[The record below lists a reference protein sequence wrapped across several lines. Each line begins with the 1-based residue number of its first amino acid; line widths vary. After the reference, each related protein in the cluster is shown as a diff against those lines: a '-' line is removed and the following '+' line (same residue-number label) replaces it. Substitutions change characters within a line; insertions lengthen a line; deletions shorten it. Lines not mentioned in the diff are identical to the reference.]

1 MATRKQKY
9 VTVTVTLAVT
19 DAKKL
24 RAESLRRFPEIQGE
38 GYPIRTLAQF
48 LVDDNT
54 RLNLEDAGLEIVES
68 GSEDGGF

>member
-1 MATRKQKY
+1 MATRY
-9 VTVTVTLAVT
+9 ITVTVTLAVL
-19 DAKKL
+19 DPKKL
-24 RAESLRRFPEIQGE
+24 RAECYRRFPETKGE
-38 GYPIRTLAQF
+38 GYAIRSLAQF